1 MIQWYDFKLANNP
14 YLYGCPHLKIIE
26 FYNLIEI
33 EAIENNVHIISR
45 FEKNNNYLVNRFFF

>member
-14 YLYGCPHLKIIE
+14 YLYGCPRLKMTE

-33 EAIENNVHIISR
+33 EAIENNVHIIPR
-45 FEKNNNYLVNRFFF
+45 FEKNNDYLVNRFLF